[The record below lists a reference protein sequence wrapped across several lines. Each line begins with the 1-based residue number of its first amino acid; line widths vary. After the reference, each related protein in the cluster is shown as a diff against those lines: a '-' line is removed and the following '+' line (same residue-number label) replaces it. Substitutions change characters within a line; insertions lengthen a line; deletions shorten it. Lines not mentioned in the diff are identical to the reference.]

1 MLGLWLR
8 RFAPDLDWRRTLRI
22 AVPSWIA
29 GAALMGL
36 PFFYFVSDFPFAAPY
51 KTAVVMETSIEYC
64 TTGVALT
71 TFAVFL
77 LFRKIDFRGWFYEKV
92 VRPISEA
99 SYGMYL
105 MHMFILPVAS
115 GHLKGAVS
123 TPAAIAATAAVTFA
137 VSAIVSLVVR
147 RIPFVGRWLCG

>member
-1 MLGLWLR
+1 M
-8 RFAPDLDWRRTLRI
+8 
-22 AVPSWIA
+22 
-29 GAALMGL
+29 
-36 PFFYFVSDFPFAAPY
+36 
-51 KTAVVMETSIEYC
+51 
-64 TTGVALT
+64 
-71 TFAVFL
+71 FL